1 MRRLVALLLHTD
13 HVHRQSSRLGRV
25 RALRADVMHVR
36 QGMAQQTPRRGGA
49 GRERAREPTR
59 REEAGARLS
68 DGAKARDR
76 SRGKRGHGTR
86 HAAGPAGSSI
96 CARGREGP
104 HQEEQGHGKQ
114 YQQNLFAGR
123 HCALPCFDGQKSQ
136 PTRSRF
142 LGIDAAISP
151 APQHRQAMRPR
162 LQAVWRPQAARLTMS
177 RPLYKPVVSEDLGR
191 WWSYRYWVERRLI
204 FCTATLSKEIVTH
217 CLNPKK
223 IVMGLKTVRFIT
235 HLKNLCGDAVLRN
248 RWHRYEGGLEAQT
261 QGGPQDAYPRAPMR
275 AGAAWPCPRRRPTP
289 RVSSSPLCA
298 APDAAHAA
306 CTLTDGRGVHSC
318 LPHGAAASPL
328 RRAAAQLACMFS
340 ARPACRGPPRA

>member
-59 REEAGARLS
+59 REEAGASLS

-76 SRGKRGHGTR
+76 SRGKRGHGAR
-86 HAAGPAGSSI
+86 HAAGLAGSSI

-151 APQHRQAMRPR
+151 AHQHRQAMRPR

-223 IVMGLKTVRFIT
+223 ICHGPKNGTIYHSPQKSCVGTQFYGTVGTGTKVGWKRRR
-235 HLKNLCGDAVLRN
+235 KAVHKMLIPA
-248 RWHRYEGGLEAQT
+248 HPCAQVRPGHARVVA
-261 QGGPQDAYPRAPMR
+261 QPPASR
-275 AGAAWPCPRRRPTP
+275 PRRYARHPT
-289 RVSSSPLCA
+289 
-298 APDAAHAA
+298 HAA
-306 CTLTDGRGVHSC
+306 CTLT
-318 LPHGAAASPL
+318 P
-328 RRAAAQLACMFS
+328 RRAFVFAAWSCCLAPE
-340 ARPACRGPPRA
+340 ARCCAARVHVFR